1 MYAIGVKARRAV
13 LLSVPVALMTVSCA
27 SNDTPPVAR
36 DRLLFRPTSTFDEAL
51 SESLRA
57 SLPEVRVRFAAGER
71 IDEPPQRLDN
81 WFAAVE
87 RSGGQI
93 QRAERVAGV
102 GFVGIALAL
111 LPIVLPRLQERL
123 QERLDEVARSRMY
136 ATAAGYDI
144 QLHLAE
150 DNVTI
155 REAVFVR
162 R

>member
-1 MYAIGVKARRAV
+1 MYAIGAKARRAF
-13 LLSVPVALMTVSCA
+13 LLSLPMALSTVSCA

-36 DRLLFRPTSTFDEAL
+36 DRLLFRPTATFDETL
-51 SESLRA
+51 SVSLHSA
-57 SLPEVRVRFAAGER
+57 LPEVRVRFAAGER
-71 IDEPPQRLDN
+71 LDEPPQRLDN

-93 QRAERVAGV
+93 QRAERVSGM
-102 GFVGIALAL
+102 GFSGIALAL
-111 LPIVLPRLQERL
+111 LPLVLPRLQEL
-123 QERLDEVARSRMY
+123 FEEIARSNMY
-136 ATAAGYDI
+136 ASAAGYDI

-150 DNVTI
+150 DNVTL